1 MSLIYSIISLVLLI
15 LQLFYIRYWIKRRKK
30 YNNSGSVEMTD
41 TSSIVKIA
49 AVTIM
54 LFMTTAYF
62 FLKFLDE
69 N

>member
-1 MSLIYSIISLVLLI
+1 MSLIYSIISLVLFI
-15 LQLFYIRYWIKRRKK
+15 LQLLYIRYWIKRRKK
-30 YNNSGSVEMTD
+30 YNSSGSVEMTD

-54 LFMTTAYF
+54 LLMTTIYF